1 MHINKLDNQDTQ
13 EYLDTME
20 ALGLVQYIDQQTHQL
35 GNTLDLVYT
44 ESLEPI
50 KIYHAF
56 TSTYISDHSLT

>member
-1 MHINKLDNQDTQ
+1 MK
-13 EYLDTME
+13 
-20 ALGLVQYIDQQTHQL
+20 ALGLVQHLDQQTHQL

-56 TSTYISDHSLT
+56 TSSYISDHRLVGIELQMKKY